1 MRLIFATL
9 LLMSS
14 TTSLAASLASSV
26 GLFVYPANNQTSEQQ
41 EQDDYQCYAWAKDE
55 TGFDP
60 INSKPPEE
68 VQAQAGAKPGSG
80 TRGALRGAARGALL
94 GEVIDDD
101 AGDGAAIGATV
112 GMMRGRSQSRRQAQ
126 SEADAANAQNQ
137 SNYASQQGNF
147 KKAMSLCLQARG
159 YSAS

>member
-1 MRLIFATL
+1 MRLFITFL
-9 LLMSS
+9 LLFSS
-14 TTSLAASLASSV
+14 SVALASSLASSV
-26 GLFVYPANNQTSEQQ
+26 GLFVYPANNQSSEQQ

-68 VQAQAGAKPGSG
+68 VETHARAERGSG

-94 GEVIDDD
+94 GEIVDDD
-101 AGDGAAIGATV
+101 ASDGAAIGATV
-112 GMMRGRSQSRRQAQ
+112 GMMRGRSASRRQAQ
-126 SEADAANAQNQ
+126 AEANATNSQNQ
-137 SNYASQQGNF
+137 NNYATQQSNF
-147 KKAMSLCLQARG
+147 KKAMSLCLEARG